1 MKRLFAIALGALAI
15 TACKDVA
22 GPESPLTSPD
32 GPAPLSAVQADT
44 IPGQYIVLLR
54 KDVKDADAATSE
66 LMWNR
71 RSAIEQTYRYALKGF
86 AAKLSEAQAD
96 SLRVNP
102 KVALVQPDI
111 RVKAQSVT
119 LQSGAD
125 WGLDRMDEHAYPLD
139 GRYAYGATGAGV
151 NVYVIDGGVR
161 LTHHEFGGRA
171 HFGFDAFGGS
181 GTDCQGHGTHVAG
194 TIAGATY
201 GVAKKANIYSV
212 KVLDC
217 NGNSELSKIVA
228 GVDWV
233 TGHRKLP
240 AVANMSLGSVANSI
254 FDDFVRESIASG
266 VTYVASAGND
276 NSDACKQSPA
286 RVSSV
291 ITVGSTDPNDYR
303 SSWSNYG
310 SCVNIFAPGNSI
322 LSSFYTSDDAT
333 RVLGGTSMA
342 APHVAGAAALYLS
355 VHPDASPSKVRS
367 ALLDNSTYG
376 YVKNASGSPNRL
388 IYTAFIS
395 GSSTSTSAPAP
406 APEPDDDQPAT
417 SDGSSSDP
425 TASFKYSCSG
435 TTCTFDATA
444 STTPLGLLSRTW
456 IFGDGT
462 QAGSA
467 KLTKTYAKAGTYTVK
482 FYIYDVKMNHASV
495 TKSITTGTSGSGS
508 EEAPASSPTSSPSS
522 STTWSYKCGTNRV
535 CDFDARGLSAA
546 GYSAFSWYFG
556 DGTQAGSAH
565 VPEKYYSR
573 SGSYTVLMTAL
584 KDKKVYRIQ
593 KTISVP

>member
-1 MKRLFAIALGALAI
+1 MKRLFAIALGALAV

-22 GPESPLTSPD
+22 GPETPLTGPD

-44 IPGQYIVLLR
+44 IPGHYIVLLK
-54 KDVKDADAATSE
+54 KDVKDVDAATDE

-86 AAKLSEAQAD
+86 AAKLSKAQAD
-96 SLRVNP
+96 SISRNP

-111 RVKAQSVT
+111 RVKAQAAT
-119 LQSGAD
+119 IQSSPD

-139 GRYAYGATGAGV
+139 SRYAYSATGAGV

-161 LTHHEFGGRA
+161 LTHEEFGGRA
-171 HFGFDAFGGS
+171 HFAFDAFGGS

-194 TIAGATY
+194 TIAGGTY

-266 VTYVASAGND
+266 VTYVTSAGND
-276 NSDACKQSPA
+276 NSSACSQSPA
-286 RVSSV
+286 RVSQV
-291 ITVGSTDPNDYR
+291 ITVASTDPNDYR

-310 SCVNIFAPGNSI
+310 SCVDIFAPGNNITSA
-322 LSSFYTSDDAT
+322 FNTSDYAT
-333 RVLGGTSMA
+333 RVMGGTSMA

-355 VHPDASPSKVRS
+355 VHPGASPSTVQS
-367 ALLDNSTYG
+367 ALLANSTYG
-376 YVKNASGSPNRL
+376 YVKNASGSPNRI
-388 IYTAFIS
+388 IYTGFITGS
-395 GSSTSTSAPAP
+395 SSSTSDPAP
-406 APEPDDDQPAT
+406 APDDAT
-417 SDGSSSDP
+417 PTSSSSSSDP
-425 TASFKYSCSG
+425 TASFNYSCSG
-435 TTCTFDATA
+435 TTCTFDASA
-444 STTPLGLLSRTW
+444 STAPLGVLARTW
-456 IFGDGT
+456 IFGDGS
-462 QAGSA
+462 QAGST
-467 KLTKTYAKAGTYTVK
+467 KLTKTYSKAGTYTVK
-482 FYIYDVKMNHASV
+482 FYIYDVKMNYAVV
-495 TKSITTGTSGSGS
+495 TKSVTTGTSGTGS
-508 EEAPASSPTSSPSS
+508 ETTTSPTSS
-522 STTWSYKCGTNRV
+522 TTWTYKCGTNRV
-535 CDFDARGLSAA
+535 CDFDARALQTA
-546 GYSAFSWYFG
+546 GGSAFSWYFG

-565 VPEKYYSR
+565 VAEKWYAK
-573 SGSYTVLMTAL
+573 SGSYTVKMTML
-584 KDKKVYRIQ
+584 KDGKVVTIQ
-593 KTISVP
+593 KTVSVP

>member
-1 MKRLFAIALGALAI
+1 MKRLFAIALGALAV

-22 GPESPLTSPD
+22 GPEAPLTGPD
-32 GPAPLSAVQADT
+32 GPTPQTAVQADT
-44 IPGQYIVLLR
+44 VPGQYIVLL
-54 KDVKDADAATSE
+54 KQDVQDVDAATEE

-71 RSAIEQTYRYALKGF
+71 RSAIQQTYRYALKGF
-86 AAKLSEAQAD
+86 AAKLDKAQAD
-96 SLRVNP
+96 SLRRSP

-111 RVKAQSVT
+111 RVKAQSATV
-119 LQSGAD
+119 QSGAD

-161 LTHHEFGGRA
+161 LTHEEFGGRA
-171 HFGFDAFGGS
+171 RFAFDAFGGS

-194 TIAGATY
+194 TIAGGTY

-254 FDDFVRESIASG
+254 FDDFVRKSIASG
-266 VTYVASAGND
+266 VTYVVSAGND

-286 RVSSV
+286 RVSQV
-291 ITVGSTDPNDYR
+291 ITVASTDPNDYR

-310 SCVNIFAPGNSI
+310 SCVDIFAPGNSI
-322 LSSFYTSDDAT
+322 TSAFNTSDYAT
-333 RVLGGTSMA
+333 RVMGGTSMA

-355 VHPDASPSKVRS
+355 AHPSASPSSVQS
-367 ALLDNSTYG
+367 ALLSNSTYG

-388 IYTAFIS
+388 IYTGFIS
-395 GSSTSTSAPAP
+395 GSSTT
-406 APEPDDDQPAT
+406 T
-417 SDGSSSDP
+417 SDPTPSDPTSNTSGSSDP
-425 TASFKYSCSG
+425 TASFTYSCSG
-435 TTCTFDATA
+435 TTCTFDASA
-444 STTPLGLLSRTW
+444 STAPLGLLSRTW
-456 IFGDGT
+456 MFGDGG

-467 KLTKTYAKAGTYTVK
+467 KVTKTYAKAGTYTVK
-482 FYIYDVKMNHASV
+482 FYIYDVKMNYDVV
-495 TKSITTGTSGSGS
+495 TKSITTGTSGSGGS
-508 EEAPASSPTSSPSS
+508 ETSAPSS

-535 CDFDARGLSAA
+535 CDFNARSLESA
-546 GYSAFSWYFG
+546 GGSAFSWYFG
-556 DGTQAGSAH
+556 DGTQAGSSH
-565 VPEKYYSR
+565 VAQKWYAK
-573 SGSYTVLMTAL
+573 SGSYTVKMTMV
-584 KDKKVYRIQ
+584 KDGTVVAIQ
-593 KTISVP
+593 KTVSVP

>member
-1 MKRLFAIALGALAI
+1 MKRLFAIALGALAV

-22 GPESPLTSPD
+22 GPDTPLTSPD
-32 GPAPLSAVQADT
+32 SPAPVSAVQADT
-44 IPGQYIVLLR
+44 IPGQYIVLL
-54 KDVKDADAATSE
+54 KKGVSDVDAATEE

-71 RSAIEQTYRYALKGF
+71 RSAIQQTYRYALKGF
-86 AAKLSEAQAD
+86 AAKLSKAQAD
-96 SLRVNP
+96 SLSHNS
-102 KVALVQPDI
+102 KVALIQPDI
-111 RVKAQSVT
+111 RVKAQST
-119 LQSGAD
+119 TIQYSPD

-139 GRYAYGATGAGV
+139 SRYAYGATGAGV

-161 LTHHEFGGRA
+161 TTHHQFGGRA
-171 HFGFDAFGGS
+171 HFAFDAFGGS

-194 TIAGATY
+194 TIAGSTY

-217 NGNSELSKIVA
+217 YGNSELSKIVA

-266 VTYVASAGND
+266 VTYVVSAGND

-286 RVSSV
+286 RVSQV
-291 ITVGSTDPNDYR
+291 ITVASTDPNDYR

-310 SCVNIFAPGNSI
+310 SCVDVFAPGNSI
-322 LSSFYTSDDAT
+322 LSAFNTSDDAT
-333 RVLGGTSMA
+333 RIMGGTSMA
-342 APHVAGAAALYLS
+342 SPHVAGAAALYLS
-355 VHPDASPSKVRS
+355 AHPGASPSSVKS
-367 ALLDNSTYG
+367 ALLNNSSYG
-376 YVKNASGSPNRL
+376 YVKNASGSPNRI
-388 IYTAFIS
+388 IYTGFIAS
-395 GSSTSTSAPAP
+395 SSTTTSEPAP
-406 APEPDDDQPAT
+406 APEPDDPPAT
-417 SDGSSSDP
+417 TSTSTSDP

-435 TTCTFDATA
+435 TTCTFDASA
-444 STTPLGLLSRTW
+444 STAPLGVLSRTW
-456 IFGDGT
+456 IFGDGS

-482 FYIYDVKMNHASV
+482 FYIYDVKMNFATV
-495 TKSITTGTSGSGS
+495 TKSVTTGTSGTGS
-508 EEAPASSPTSSPSS
+508 ETTTNPTSSPSS

-535 CDFDARGLSAA
+535 CDFDARSLAA
-546 GYSAFSWYFG
+546 DGGSAFSWYFG
-556 DGTQAGSAH
+556 DGTQAGSSH

-573 SGSYTVLMTAL
+573 SGSYTVKMTML
-584 KDKKVYRIQ
+584 KDKKVVTIQ
-593 KTISVP
+593 KTVTVP